1 MERPPENDFAGVS
14 EGTKQA
20 EELRARWAWTEPEVW
35 TDRMLM
41 SLETGVKGGKWY
53 SLMDKVYG
61 EGTLLAG
68 YRKVAAN
75 EGAAGVDHVSVKAF
89 GGRIEAECARLSAEL
104 RLQNY
109 QARAIRRCYIPK
121 PGSRQKRPIG
131 IPVVR
136 DRVVQSALRAVIEP
150 IFERD
155 FAEHS
160 YGFRPGRGCKDALRE
175 VDRLLRA
182 GYPYVVDADLKSYFD
197 TIPHGLLIKQVEE
210 KISDGRVLDLI
221 KQFLQQGVMEG
232 MTTWT
237 PEEGT
242 PQGGVISPLLAN
254 IYLDPLD
261 RQMAETGRKMVRYA
275 DDLVILC
282 RSAQEAEEAMRE
294 LEMWVREAGLQL
306 NGEKT
311 CVVDLHE
318 RGKGFTFL
326 GYTFKRTVKTGR
338 LGRWPGKKSLEKLRG
353 NVRQQTP
360 RTSGKSLDETIE
372 RVNRTLRGWFEYFK
386 HADPSSFPEL
396 DRWIRMRLRSI
407 LRKRHRKR
415 GRGRGADHQ
424 RWPNAYF
431 TEHRLF
437 SLTTA
442 CVEVRQ
448 SPRG

>member
-1 MERPPENDFAGVS
+1 MERSPEKNFAGVS
-14 EGTKQA
+14 ERTKQA
-20 EELRARWAWTEPEVW
+20 EEVRARWAWTEPEVW

-53 SLMDKVYG
+53 SLMDKVYR
-61 EGTLLAG
+61 EETLLAG

-75 EGAAGVDHVSVKAF
+75 DGAAGVDHVSVKAY
-89 GGRIEAECARLSAEL
+89 GGRIEAEIARLSEA
-104 RLQNY
+104 LQEQCY
-109 QARAIRRCYIPK
+109 QASAIRRCLIPK

-136 DRVVQSALRAVIEP
+136 DRVVQSALRIVIEP

-155 FAEHS
+155 FAAHS

-182 GYPYVVDADLKSYFD
+182 GYLYVVDADLKSYFD
-197 TIPHGLLIKQVEE
+197 SIPHGLLIKQVEE
-210 KISDGRVLDLI
+210 KVSDGRVLDLI
-221 KQFLQQGVMEG
+221 KQFLQQGVMDG
-232 MTTWT
+232 MTRWT

-261 RQMAETGRKMVRYA
+261 RQMAETGRQMVRYA

-282 RSAQEAEEAMRE
+282 RSTQEAEEAERE
-294 LEMWVREAGLQL
+294 LEVWVREAGLQL
-306 NGEKT
+306 NREKT
-311 CVVDLHE
+311 CVANLHE

-326 GYTFKRTVKTGR
+326 GYTFKRTVRTGR
-338 LGRWPGKKSLEKLRG
+338 LGRWPGKRSLEKLRG
-353 NVRQQTP
+353 NVRQKTP
-360 RTSGKSLDETIE
+360 RTSGKSLDETID

-396 DRWIRMRLRSI
+396 DRWIRMRLRSM
-407 LRKRHRKR
+407 LRKRHRKK

-431 TEHRLF
+431 TELGLF

-442 CVEVRQ
+442 CAEVRQ
-448 SPRG
+448 SPPG

>member
-1 MERPPENDFAGVS
+1 MERSPEMNFAGVS
-14 EGTKQA
+14 EKTKQA

-53 SLMDKVYG
+53 SLMDKVYR
-61 EGTLLAG
+61 EATLLAG

-75 EGAAGVDHVSVKAF
+75 GGAAGIDHVSVKAY
-89 GGRIEAECARLSAEL
+89 GGRIEAEVARLSEAL
-104 RLQNY
+104 RLQSY
-109 QARAIRRCYIPK
+109 QASAIRRCYIPK

-155 FAEHS
+155 FAAHS

-182 GYPYVVDADLKSYFD
+182 GNLYVVDADLKSYFD
-197 TIPHGLLIKQVEE
+197 TIPHGRLIKQVEE
-210 KISDGRVLDLI
+210 KVSDGRILDLI
-221 KQFLQQGVMEG
+221 KQFLKQGVMDG

-261 RQMAETGRKMVRYA
+261 RQMAETGRQMVRYA

-282 RSAQEAEEAMRE
+282 RSAQEAEEAERE
-294 LEMWVREAGLQL
+294 LEVWVREAGLQL
-306 NGEKT
+306 NREKT
-311 CVVDLHE
+311 CVADLHE

-353 NVRQQTP
+353 NVRQKTP
-360 RTSGKSLDETIE
+360 RTSGKSLDETID

-396 DRWIRMRLRSI
+396 DRWIRMRLRSM
-407 LRKRHRKR
+407 LRKRHRKK

-431 TEHRLF
+431 TELGLF

-442 CVEVRQ
+442 CAEVRQ
-448 SPRG
+448 SPPG